1 MARRRRIGLLGGSFD
16 PPHTGHL
23 WMARR
28 ARDSLDLD
36 EVWLIPA
43 YRPPHKDAG
52 GLSPWRLRREM
63 AALLAA
69 EEPWLRVEP
78 IEGERRGVS
87 YTVDTVR
94 ALQGRHGDSLEFVL
108 IIGEDSLR
116 DVEGWKEPDA
126 IFAAVEVAV
135 LARAGGEARSA
146 RPCRLLAGETHPA
159 QSRRIRDAVAAGEP
173 PPWLT
178 AEVADYVAR
187 HGLYRRRAAEGRR
200 P

>member
-1 MARRRRIGLLGGSFD
+1 MARRRRVGLLGGSFD

-28 ARDSLDLD
+28 ARDRLDLD
-36 EVWLIPA
+36 EVWLLPA
-43 YRPPHKDAG
+43 YQPPHKGAD

-78 IEGERRGVS
+78 IEGERGGVS

-94 ALQGRHGDSLEFVL
+94 DLQARHGEAIAFVL

-116 DVEGWKEPDA
+116 DVEGWKDPDA
-126 IFAAVEVAV
+126 LFAAVEVAV
-135 LARAGGEARSA
+135 LARAGCAAATG

-159 QSRRIRDAVAAGEP
+159 QSRRIRAAVAAGEP

-178 AEVADYVAR
+178 PEVAAYIER
-187 HGLYRRRAAEGRR
+187 HGLYRRRAAGGRR